1 MFGCPLHV
9 PGETARHGQW
19 WRAREHGSDRGANI
33 CRVWLQTIL
42 LVVVQ
47 LADDDA
53 AEVFVVPVAVVQEL
67 ADFGGAGGLV
77 PYQFVILTHQH
88 GARQKGVQALVQTGL
103 RHLVDNRLAPGR
115 DPLGDLAF

>member
-19 WRAREHGSDRGANI
+19 RSARNHDSGRGADFR
-33 CRVWLQTIL
+33 RVRLQTIL
-42 LVVVQ
+42 LVVKQ

-53 AEVFVVPVAVVQEL
+53 AEVFAVPVTVVQEL

-88 GARQKGVQALVQTGL
+88 GAGQQGVQALVQTGL
-103 RHLVDNRLAPGR
+103 RHLIDDRLAPGR
-115 DPLGDLAF
+115 DPLGDRAF